1 VITVSDR
8 CAFSLRCRRAAA
20 LLSLWSCVLVIAGC
34 SFGPGNLQTH
44 HSTDIEA
51 RRIHR
56 IAIVPASIL
65 APEQK
70 ARPPF
75 TSASSSDV
83 KASEQDAPE
92 SLARLLYSTM
102 AGLTGWQVVSDR
114 EVREIA
120 LNVSAGPEAARL
132 RNVGEMVYA
141 DAVMTGHVLRY
152 RERVGNEL
160 GAKSPAS
167 VAFTLELVDV
177 RRGDV
182 IWSARFDETQ
192 KSLSEN
198 VFGLGD
204 IIRQG
209 GVKWLTAD
217 QLMHEGI
224 KKAIGDLHTLIA
236 PPQR

>member
-1 VITVSDR
+1 V
-8 CAFSLRCRRAAA
+8 AGF
-20 LLSLWSCVLVIAGC
+20 VLFVAGC
-34 SFGPGNLQTH
+34 SFGSGNLQTS

-51 RRIHR
+51 RRIR
-56 IAIVPASIL
+56 RLAVVPDSIP

-70 ARPPF
+70 SRTPYTTAAVPDIKP
-75 TSASSSDV
+75 
-83 KASEQDAPE
+83 SEQEAPE

-102 AGLTGWQVVSDR
+102 AALPGWQIVSDR

-120 LNVSAGPEAARL
+120 SSVPANGEAARL
-132 RNVGEMVYA
+132 RSVGEMVYA

-160 GAKSPAS
+160 GVKSPAS
-167 VAFTLELVDV
+167 VAFRLELVDV

-182 IWSARFDETQ
+182 IWTARFDETQ

-198 VFGLGD
+198 VFGIGD

-224 KKAIGDLHTLIA
+224 KKAVDGLHDTIA
-236 PPQR
+236 GRGR